1 MPTFSAD
8 VNLESVVYLQTL
20 KAKLEWKHFER
31 LMKIDNPTLHSFV
44 AKYIDLCQ
52 PEQVYVSA
60 GTDEDIEYIKQAA
73 IRDGEESK
81 LATKGHTI
89 HFDNYYDQARDRE
102 HTVILVEKGLNLGF
116 GIRTGKREELLKEV
130 HEILKG
136 IMKGHPL
143 YVCFYSLGPVDS
155 IFSIPAVQLT
165 DSSYVAHSENI
176 LYRQGYNMFVKQGKS
191 ARFLKFV
198 HSQGELDE
206 RKTSKNLD
214 KRRVYIDLEDEAVYS
229 TNTQY
234 GGNTIGLKKLAMRLT
249 INRASKEGWLTEH
262 MLLMGIHGPNNRVTY
277 FAGAYPSMCG
287 KTSTAM
293 MEGETLVGDD
303 IAYLRRVDGEV
314 RAVNV
319 EKGVFGII
327 QGINS
332 KDDAIQWEV
341 LHSPVEIIFSNVLV
355 TKDGDV
361 YWDGHDG
368 PVPLN
373 GINHSGE
380 WYIGKKDK
388 EGKVIPCSHPNA
400 RFTVELKYFR
410 NLDRSWDDPRGVPL
424 KAIVYGGR
432 DSDTSVPVEQSFDW
446 THGII
451 TKGAALESETTA
463 AVLGK
468 EGVREFNPMSNLDF
482 LSIPISRYVEDNLRF
497 GEGLSNP
504 PLIFGVN
511 YFIRGGR
518 GEYLTDKKD
527 KRVWFKW
534 MELRVHK
541 DVEAIKTPT
550 GMIPIYEDL
559 KSLFAEVLNTEYPIN
574 LYEQQFT
581 IRARENLAKINRITK
596 IYSTIEGTPPILFKV
611 FEEQKKRLLDAQAR
625 FGDYISPLKLA

>member
-1 MPTFSAD
+1 MAEMEEYRSTY
-8 VNLESVVYLQTL
+8 LEVL
-20 KAKLEWKHFER
+20 KSKIEPKYYER
-31 LMKIDNPTLHSFV
+31 LMKIKNPALHTFV
-44 AKYIDLCQ
+44 AKYIDLCE
-52 PEQVYVSA
+52 PDRVYVSA
-60 GTDEDIEYIKQAA
+60 GTDEDIEYIRQAA
-73 IRDGEESK
+73 LRDGEEIK
-81 LATKGHTI
+81 LATPGHTV

-102 HTVILVEKGLNLGF
+102 NTIILVEKSLNLGF
-116 GIRTGKREELLKEV
+116 GIRVGNREELLKEI
-130 HEILKG
+130 HEILRG
-136 IMKGHPL
+136 IMRGHTL

-155 IFSIPAVQLT
+155 IFAIPAVQLT

-176 LYRQGYNMFVKQGKS
+176 LYRQGYSMFVKQGEA

-214 KRRVYIDLEDEAVYS
+214 KRRVYIDLESETVYS
-229 TNTQY
+229 ANTQY
-234 GGNTIGLKKLAMRLT
+234 GGNSIGLKKLVMRLT

-262 MLLMGIHGPNNRVTY
+262 MLLMGIHGPNGRVTY

-303 IAYLRRVDGEV
+303 IAYLRIVNGEV

-319 EKGVFGII
+319 EKGIFGII

-361 YWDGHDG
+361 YWEGHDG
-368 PVPLN
+368 PVPAS

-380 WYIGKKDK
+380 WYIGKRDK
-388 EGKVIPCSHPNA
+388 EGKIIPCSHPNA
-400 RFTVELKYFR
+400 RFTVELKHFK
-410 NLDRSWDDPRGVPL
+410 NLDPNWDDPKGIPL

-446 THGII
+446 EHGII

-482 LSIPISRYVEDNLRF
+482 LSIPIGRYVEDNLRF
-497 GEGLSNP
+497 GANSKNP
-504 PLIFGVN
+504 PIIFGVN
-511 YFIRGGR
+511 YFLRDKN
-518 GEYLTDKKD
+518 GEYLTEKVD

-534 MELRVHK
+534 MELRVHNEV
-541 DVEAIKTPT
+541 DAIRTPT
-550 GMIPIYEDL
+550 GMIPFYEDL
-559 KSLFAEVLNTEYPIN
+559 KLLFAKVLNKEYHIE
-574 LYEQQFT
+574 LYEKQFT
-581 IRARENLAKINRITK
+581 IRVRENLAKIDRVTK
-596 IYSTIEGTPPILFKV
+596 IYQSIESTPPRLFEV
-611 FEEQKKRLLDAQAR
+611 FEEQRRRLLDAQAR
-625 FGDYISPLKLA
+625 YGDYISPLKLVSRE